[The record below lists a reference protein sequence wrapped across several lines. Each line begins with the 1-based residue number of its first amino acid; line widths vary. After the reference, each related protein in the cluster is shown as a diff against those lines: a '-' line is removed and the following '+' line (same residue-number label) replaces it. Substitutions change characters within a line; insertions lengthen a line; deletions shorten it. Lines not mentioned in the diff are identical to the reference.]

1 MDRGV
6 TTHRISLGVGG
17 GDRLAARAQNES
29 RFADEQLLGAVA
41 TDRSALAAL
50 YERHAKRVYALARAI
65 LGCREEAEDLTQ
77 EVFVSVCE
85 PTLYDRSRGTVG
97 AFLLTMTR
105 SRAIDRL
112 RRRGRWARLIET
124 WHEATPTTAPR
135 TPLEDVSVRRAAE
148 LVRAVLS
155 ELPSAQRQVLEL
167 AYYEGLSQSE
177 IATDLATP
185 LGTVKTL
192 SRRALLTLGRA
203 LEGPSADARRAASGD
218 QRSAAR
224 REKRSPRHS
233 PRKRGAAASGPAP
246 TRSSPGRGR
255 RWRTARRRATS

>member
-6 TTHRISLGVGG
+6 TAHRISLGAGG
-17 GDRLAARAQNES
+17 GDRRAARARNES
-29 RFADEQLLGAVA
+29 PFADEQLLEAVPS
-41 TDRSALAAL
+41 DRSALAAL
-50 YERHAKRVYALARAI
+50 YERHAKRVFALARAI

-85 PTLYDRSRGTVG
+85 PTLYDRTRGTVG

-112 RRRGRWARLIET
+112 RRRRRWARLVET
-124 WHEATPTTAPR
+124 WHEATPTAAPR
-135 TPLEDVSVRRAAE
+135 SPLDDVSGRRTAE

-155 ELPSAQRQVLEL
+155 ELPSAQRRVLEL

-177 IATDLATP
+177 IASDLATP

-192 SRRALLTLGRA
+192 SRRALMTLGRA
-203 LEGPSADARRAASGD
+203 LQGPSADARRAASGE
-218 QRSAAR
+218 QRPAAC
-224 REKRSPRHS
+224 RETRS

-246 TRSSPGRGR
+246 TRSSPPHSR